1 MPDFYHFSCTH
12 YTINGPLCLAP
23 QGFFDCSVDIIIRL
37 DSHAVND
44 MTNANLWKLPQHLL
58 RHRIGV
64 FGVGGLSF
72 RISSLVRIGDDLIH
86 VRYATLRWAATKLIM
101 NANCCHISFY
111 FRSDHK
117 LSFLHYYYCSHYCH
131 FTQKL
136 CKQRQ
141 PYRIHFGMSQH
152 TYYVIRLPVLLSTY
166 SSYLPRAPD
175 DRDITGRPWQGCHNS
190 AASFY
195 SCAAGFPL

>member
-1 MPDFYHFSCTH
+1 
-12 YTINGPLCLAP
+12 
-23 QGFFDCSVDIIIRL
+23 
-37 DSHAVND
+37 
-44 MTNANLWKLPQHLL
+44 
-58 RHRIGV
+58 
-64 FGVGGLSF
+64 
-72 RISSLVRIGDDLIH
+72 
-86 VRYATLRWAATKLIM
+86 M

-152 TYYVIRLPVLLSTY
+152 TYYVIRLSVLLSTY

-175 DRDITGRPWQGCHNS
+175 DRNITGRPWQGCHNS

-195 SCAAGFPL
+195 SCAAGFPLKSVGGREKVSLAPALSSRPDCQAGSKAPLIALAVCLFTSFKLPSSRRALCRYSRGFRTCNTVYSVFNDLKVTRNSVSF